1 MATKKA
7 AKKAEPAAKDDAKKM
22 DEKKMDEKKKARLE
36 ARKEAIKN
44 RPEGQRTNS
53 KQCDV
58 VETTKGVIKT
68 YAMPV
73 KGFGVV
79 LTTVA
84 EDKDGNVVST
94 AITTLAGYTVKSKKG
109 HGFLKAGVPGVGKK
123 GKGAKEEVDEDDEE
137 DEDED

>member
-7 AKKAEPAAKDDAKKM
+7 AKKAEPAKKAAKM
-22 DEKKMDEKKKARLE
+22 SEEEKAAKKKARL
-36 ARKEAIKN
+36 EAIKN

-58 VETTKGVIKT
+58 IETTKGVVKT

-109 HGFLKAGVPGVGKK
+109 HGTLKAGVPGVGKK

>member
-7 AKKAEPAAKDDAKKM
+7 AKKAEPAAKGDA
-22 DEKKMDEKKKARLE
+22 KKMDEKKKARLE
-36 ARKEAIKN
+36 ARKEARKEAIRN

-58 VETTKGVIKT
+58 IETTKGVVKT

-109 HGFLKAGVPGVGKK
+109 HGTLKAGVPGVGKK

>member
-7 AKKAEPAAKDDAKKM
+7 AKKAEPAKKGDAKEM
-22 DEKKMDEKKKARLE
+22 DAKAAKKKARME
-36 ARKEAIKN
+36 ALKN

-58 VETTKGVIKT
+58 IETTKGVVKT

-73 KGFGVV
+73 RGFGVV

-94 AITTLAGYTVKSKKG
+94 AITTLEGFTVKTKKG
-109 HGFLKAGVPGVGKK
+109 HGYLKSPKVKGEKGV
-123 GKGAKEEVDEDDEE
+123 KEADVDDDEE

>member
-7 AKKAEPAAKDDAKKM
+7 AKKAEPAKKGDAKEM
-22 DEKKMDEKKKARLE
+22 DAKAAKKKARME
-36 ARKEAIKN
+36 ALKN

-58 VETTKGVIKT
+58 IETTKGVVKT

-73 KGFGVV
+73 RGFGVV

-94 AITTLAGYTVKSKKG
+94 AITTLAGFTVKSKKG
-109 HGFLKAGVPGVGKK
+109 HGALKAGTPGMGKK
-123 GKGAKEEVDEDDEE
+123 NKGVKEADDVDEDEE

>member
-7 AKKAEPAAKDDAKKM
+7 AKKAEPAKKAAKM
-22 DEKKMDEKKKARLE
+22 SEEEKAAKKKARL
-36 ARKEAIKN
+36 EAIKN

-58 VETTKGVIKT
+58 IETTKGVVKT

-109 HGFLKAGVPGVGKK
+109 HGTLKASVPGVGKK
-123 GKGAKEEVDEDDEE
+123 GKGAKEEEVDEDDEE

>member
-7 AKKAEPAAKDDAKKM
+7 AKKAEPAKKAAAKM
-22 DEKKMDEKKKARLE
+22 SGEEKAAKKKARL
-36 ARKEAIKN
+36 EAIKN

-58 VETTKGVIKT
+58 IETTKGVVKT

-109 HGFLKAGVPGVGKK
+109 HGTLKAGVPGVGKK
-123 GKGAKEEVDEDDEE
+123 GKGAKEEEVDEDDEE

>member
-7 AKKAEPAAKDDAKKM
+7 AKKAEPAKKGDVKEMDAKAA
-22 DEKKMDEKKKARLE
+22 KKKARME
-36 ARKEAIKN
+36 ALKN

-58 VETTKGVIKT
+58 IETTKGVVKT

-73 KGFGVV
+73 RGFGVI

-94 AITTLAGYTVKSKKG
+94 AITTLAGFTVKSKKG
-109 HGFLKAGVPGVGKK
+109 HGALKAGTPGMGKK
-123 GKGAKEEVDEDDEE
+123 NKGVKEADVDDDEE

>member
-7 AKKAEPAAKDDAKKM
+7 AKKAEPAKKGDAKEM
-22 DEKKMDEKKKARLE
+22 DAKAAKKKARME
-36 ARKEAIKN
+36 ALKN

-58 VETTKGVIKT
+58 IETTKGVVKT

-73 KGFGVV
+73 RGFGGV

-94 AITTLAGYTVKSKKG
+94 AITTLAGFTVKSKKG
-109 HGFLKAGVPGVGKK
+109 HGALKAGTPGMGKK
-123 GKGAKEEVDEDDEE
+123 NKGVKESDDVDDDEE
-137 DEDED
+137 EENED

>member
-7 AKKAEPAAKDDAKKM
+7 AKKAEPAAKGDA
-22 DEKKMDEKKKARLE
+22 KKMDEKKKARLE

-58 VETTKGVIKT
+58 IETTKGVVKT
-68 YAMPV
+68 YAMSV

-109 HGFLKAGVPGVGKK
+109 HGTLKAGVPGVGKK
-123 GKGAKEEVDEDDEE
+123 GKGAKEEEVDEDDEE

>member
-7 AKKAEPAAKDDAKKM
+7 AKKAEPAKKAAKMSEEEKDA
-22 DEKKMDEKKKARLE
+22 KKKARQ
-36 ARKEAIKN
+36 EAIKN

-58 VETTKGVIKT
+58 IETTKGVVKT
-68 YAMPV
+68 YAMLV

-109 HGFLKAGVPGVGKK
+109 HGTLKAGVPGVGKK
-123 GKGAKEEVDEDDEE
+123 GKGAKEEEVDEDDEE

>member
-7 AKKAEPAAKDDAKKM
+7 AKKAEPAKKAAAKM
-22 DEKKMDEKKKARLE
+22 SEEEKATKKKARL
-36 ARKEAIKN
+36 EAIKN

-58 VETTKGVIKT
+58 IETTKGVVKT

-84 EDKDGNVVST
+84 EDKDGNLVST

-109 HGFLKAGVPGVGKK
+109 HGTLKAGVPGVGKK
-123 GKGAKEEVDEDDEE
+123 GKGAKEEEVDEDDEE

>member
-7 AKKAEPAAKDDAKKM
+7 AKKAEPAAKGDAKEM
-22 DEKKMDEKKKARLE
+22 DAKAAKKKARME
-36 ARKEAIKN
+36 ALKN

-58 VETTKGVIKT
+58 IETTKGVVKT

-109 HGFLKAGVPGVGKK
+109 HGTLKAGVPGVGKK

>member
-7 AKKAEPAAKDDAKKM
+7 AKKAEPAKKGDAKEM
-22 DEKKMDEKKKARLE
+22 DAKAAKKKARME
-36 ARKEAIKN
+36 ALKN

-58 VETTKGVIKT
+58 IETTKGVVKT

-79 LTTVA
+79 LTIVA

-109 HGFLKAGVPGVGKK
+109 HGTLKAGVPGVGKK

>member
-7 AKKAEPAAKDDAKKM
+7 AKKAEPAKKGDAKEM
-22 DEKKMDEKKKARLE
+22 DAKAAKKKAR
-36 ARKEAIKN
+36 KEALKN

-58 VETTKGVIKT
+58 IETTKGVVKT

-109 HGFLKAGVPGVGKK
+109 HGTLKAGVPGVGKK

>member
-7 AKKAEPAAKDDAKKM
+7 AKKAEPAKKAAAKM
-22 DEKKMDEKKKARLE
+22 SEEEKAAKKKARL
-36 ARKEAIKN
+36 EAIKN

-58 VETTKGVIKT
+58 IETTKGVVKT

-73 KGFGVV
+73 RGFGVV

-84 EDKDGNVVST
+84 ENKDGNVVST

-109 HGFLKAGVPGVGKK
+109 HGTLKAGVPGVGKK
-123 GKGAKEEVDEDDEE
+123 GKGAKEEEVDEDDEE

>member
-7 AKKAEPAAKDDAKKM
+7 AKKAEPAKKAAAKM
-22 DEKKMDEKKKARLE
+22 SEEEKAAKKKARL
-36 ARKEAIKN
+36 EAIKN

-58 VETTKGVIKT
+58 IETTKGVVKT

-84 EDKDGNVVST
+84 EDKDGNVVSM

-109 HGFLKAGVPGVGKK
+109 HGTLKAGVPGVGKK
-123 GKGAKEEVDEDDEE
+123 GKGAKEEEVDEDDEE

>member
-7 AKKAEPAAKDDAKKM
+7 AKKAEPAKKAAAKMSEEEKDA
-22 DEKKMDEKKKARLE
+22 KKKARL
-36 ARKEAIKN
+36 EAIKN

-58 VETTKGVIKT
+58 IETTKGVVKT

-109 HGFLKAGVPGVGKK
+109 HGTLKAGVPGVGKK

>member
-7 AKKAEPAAKDDAKKM
+7 AKKAEPAAKGDAKKT
-22 DEKKMDEKKKARLE
+22 DEKKKARN
-36 ARKEAIKN
+36 EAIKN

-58 VETTKGVIKT
+58 IETTKGVVKT

-94 AITTLAGYTVKSKKG
+94 AITTLAGYSVKSKKG
-109 HGFLKAGVPGVGKK
+109 HGTLKAGVPGVGKK
-123 GKGAKEEVDEDDEE
+123 GKGAKEEEVDEDDEV

>member
-7 AKKAEPAAKDDAKKM
+7 AKKAEPAKKGDAKEM
-22 DEKKMDEKKKARLE
+22 DAKAAKKKARME
-36 ARKEAIKN
+36 ALKN

-58 VETTKGVIKT
+58 IETTKGVVKT

-109 HGFLKAGVPGVGKK
+109 HGTLKAGVPGVGKK
-123 GKGAKEEVDEDDEE
+123 GKGAKEEEVDEDDEE

>member
-7 AKKAEPAAKDDAKKM
+7 AKKAEPAKKAAKM
-22 DEKKMDEKKKARLE
+22 TEEEKAAKKKARQ
-36 ARKEAIKN
+36 EAIKN

-58 VETTKGVIKT
+58 IETTKGVVKT

-109 HGFLKAGVPGVGKK
+109 HGTLKAGVPGVGKK
-123 GKGAKEEVDEDDEE
+123 GKGAKEADVDEDDEE

>member
-7 AKKAEPAAKDDAKKM
+7 AKKAEPAKKAAAKM
-22 DEKKMDEKKKARLE
+22 SEEEKAAKKKARLE
-36 ARKEAIKN
+36 AMKN

-58 VETTKGVIKT
+58 IETANGVVKT

-79 LTTVA
+79 LTVVA

-94 AITTLAGYTVKSKKG
+94 AVTTVEGYTVKTKKG
-109 HGFLKAGVPGVGKK
+109 HGYLKSPKVKG

>member
-7 AKKAEPAAKDDAKKM
+7 AKKAEPAKKAAAKM
-22 DEKKMDEKKKARLE
+22 SGEEKAAKKKARL
-36 ARKEAIKN
+36 EAIKN

-58 VETTKGVIKT
+58 IETTKGVVKT

-109 HGFLKAGVPGVGKK
+109 HGTLKAGVPGVGKK
-123 GKGAKEEVDEDDEE
+123 GKGAKEEEVDEDEE

>member
-7 AKKAEPAAKDDAKKM
+7 AKKAEPAAKGDAKKM
-22 DEKKMDEKKKARLE
+22 DEKAAKKAARME
-36 ARKEAIKN
+36 ALKN

-58 VETTKGVIKT
+58 IETTRGVVKT

-73 KGFGVV
+73 RGFGVV

-94 AITTLAGYTVKSKKG
+94 AITTLAGFTVKSKKG
-109 HGFLKAGVPGVGKK
+109 HGALKAGTPGMGKK
-123 GKGAKEEVDEDDEE
+123 NKGVKEADVDDDEE

>member
-7 AKKAEPAAKDDAKKM
+7 AKKAEPAAKGDAKKM
-22 DEKKMDEKKKARLE
+22 DEKAAKKA
-36 ARKEAIKN
+36 ARKEALKN

-58 VETTKGVIKT
+58 IETTKGVVKT

-73 KGFGVV
+73 RGFGVV

-94 AITTLAGYTVKSKKG
+94 AITTLEGFTVKTKKG
-109 HGFLKAGVPGVGKK
+109 HGYLKSPKVK
-123 GKGAKEEVDEDDEE
+123 GEKEVKEADVDDDEE

>member
-7 AKKAEPAAKDDAKKM
+7 AKKAEPAAKGDAKKT
-22 DEKKMDEKKKARLE
+22 DEKKK

-58 VETTKGVIKT
+58 IETTKGVVKT

-109 HGFLKAGVPGVGKK
+109 HGTLKAGVPGVGKK
-123 GKGAKEEVDEDDEE
+123 GKGAKEEEVDEDDEV

>member
-7 AKKAEPAAKDDAKKM
+7 AKKAEPAKKGDAKEM
-22 DEKKMDEKKKARLE
+22 DAKAAKKKARME
-36 ARKEAIKN
+36 ALKN

-58 VETTKGVIKT
+58 IETTKGVVKT

-94 AITTLAGYTVKSKKG
+94 AITTLAGYTVKSKRG
-109 HGFLKAGVPGVGKK
+109 HGTLKAGVPGVGKK
-123 GKGAKEEVDEDDEE
+123 GKGAKEEEVDEDGEE

>member
-7 AKKAEPAAKDDAKKM
+7 AKKAEPAKKAAKM
-22 DEKKMDEKKKARLE
+22 SEEEKAAKKKARL
-36 ARKEAIKN
+36 EAIKN

-58 VETTKGVIKT
+58 IKTTKGVVKT

-109 HGFLKAGVPGVGKK
+109 HGILKAGVPGVGKK
-123 GKGAKEEVDEDDEE
+123 GKGAKEEEVDEDDEE

>member
-7 AKKAEPAAKDDAKKM
+7 AKKAEPAKKAAKM
-22 DEKKMDEKKKARLE
+22 TEEEKAAKKKARQ
-36 ARKEAIKN
+36 EAIKN

-58 VETTKGVIKT
+58 IETTKGVVKT

-109 HGFLKAGVPGVGKK
+109 HGTLKAGVPGVGKK

>member
-7 AKKAEPAAKDDAKKM
+7 AKKAEPAKKAAKMTEEEKAAKK
-22 DEKKMDEKKKARLE
+22 K

-58 VETTKGVIKT
+58 IETTKGVVKM

-109 HGFLKAGVPGVGKK
+109 HGTLKAGVPGVGKK

>member
-7 AKKAEPAAKDDAKKM
+7 AKKAEPAAKGDA
-22 DEKKMDEKKKARLE
+22 KKMDEKKKARL
-36 ARKEAIKN
+36 EAIKN

-58 VETTKGVIKT
+58 IETTKGVVKT

-94 AITTLAGYTVKSKKG
+94 AITTLAGYTVRSKKG
-109 HGFLKAGVPGVGKK
+109 HGTLKAGVLGVGKK
-123 GKGAKEEVDEDDEE
+123 GKGAKEEEVDEDDEE

>member
-7 AKKAEPAAKDDAKKM
+7 AKKAEPAKKAAAKMSEEEKAAKK
-22 DEKKMDEKKKARLE
+22 KVRL
-36 ARKEAIKN
+36 EAIKN

-58 VETTKGVIKT
+58 IETTKGVVKT

-109 HGFLKAGVPGVGKK
+109 HGTLKAGVPGVGKK
-123 GKGAKEEVDEDDEE
+123 GKGAKEEEVDEDDEV

>member
-7 AKKAEPAAKDDAKKM
+7 AKKAEPAAKGDA
-22 DEKKMDEKKKARLE
+22 KKMDEKKKARL
-36 ARKEAIKN
+36 EAIKN

-58 VETTKGVIKT
+58 IETTKGVVKT

-109 HGFLKAGVPGVGKK
+109 HGTLKAGVPGVGKK
-123 GKGAKEEVDEDDEE
+123 GKGAKEADVDEDDEE

>member
-7 AKKAEPAAKDDAKKM
+7 AKKAEPAKKAAAKM
-22 DEKKMDEKKKARLE
+22 SEEEKAAKKKARL
-36 ARKEAIKN
+36 EAIKN

-58 VETTKGVIKT
+58 IETTKGVVKT

-79 LTTVA
+79 LTMVA

-109 HGFLKAGVPGVGKK
+109 HGTLKAGVPGVGKK

>member
-7 AKKAEPAAKDDAKKM
+7 AKKAEPAAKGDA
-22 DEKKMDEKKKARLE
+22 KKMDEKKKARL
-36 ARKEAIKN
+36 EAIKN

-58 VETTKGVIKT
+58 IETTKGVVKT

-73 KGFGVV
+73 RGFGVV

-94 AITTLAGYTVKSKKG
+94 AITTLAGFTVKSKKG
-109 HGFLKAGVPGVGKK
+109 HGALKAGTPGVGKK
-123 GKGAKEEVDEDDEE
+123 GKGAKEEEVDEDDEE

>member
-7 AKKAEPAAKDDAKKM
+7 AKKAEPAAKGDA
-22 DEKKMDEKKKARLE
+22 KKMDEKKKARL
-36 ARKEAIKN
+36 EAIKN

-58 VETTKGVIKT
+58 IETTKGVVKT

-109 HGFLKAGVPGVGKK
+109 HGTLKAGVPGVGKK
-123 GKGAKEEVDEDDEE
+123 GKGAKEADVDDDDEE

>member
-7 AKKAEPAAKDDAKKM
+7 AKKAEPAKKAAAKM
-22 DEKKMDEKKKARLE
+22 SEEEKSAKKKARL
-36 ARKEAIKN
+36 EAIKN

-58 VETTKGVIKT
+58 IETTKGVVKT

-109 HGFLKAGVPGVGKK
+109 HGTLKAGVPGVGKK
-123 GKGAKEEVDEDDEE
+123 GKGAKEEEVDEDDEE

>member
-7 AKKAEPAAKDDAKKM
+7 AKKAEPAAKGDAKKRN
-22 DEKKMDEKKKARLE
+22 EKKKARL
-36 ARKEAIKN
+36 EAIKN

-58 VETTKGVIKT
+58 IETTKGVVKT

-73 KGFGVV
+73 RGFGVV

-109 HGFLKAGVPGVGKK
+109 HGTLKAGIPGVGKK

>member
-7 AKKAEPAAKDDAKKM
+7 AKKAEPAKKGDAKGM
-22 DEKKMDEKKKARLE
+22 DAKAAKKKARME
-36 ARKEAIKN
+36 ALKN

-58 VETTKGVIKT
+58 IETTKGVVKT

-73 KGFGVV
+73 RGFGVV

-94 AITTLAGYTVKSKKG
+94 AITTLAGFTVKSKKG
-109 HGFLKAGVPGVGKK
+109 HGALKAGTPGMGKK
-123 GKGAKEEVDEDDEE
+123 NKGVKEADDVDDDEE

>member
-7 AKKAEPAAKDDAKKM
+7 AKKAEPAKKAAKM
-22 DEKKMDEKKKARLE
+22 SEEEKAAKKKARL
-36 ARKEAIKN
+36 EAIKN

-58 VETTKGVIKT
+58 IETTKGVVKT

-109 HGFLKAGVPGVGKK
+109 HGTLKTGVPGVGKK

-137 DEDED
+137 YEDED